1 MPGMRKLTCLWVGD
15 WPYRQTAARNAGV
28 SGIPEHMY
36 CNNYKAI
43 KNHSD
48 RIRVLWMRQ
57 ENVMYF
63 TEKEEEFA
71 NLLIKLGTN
80 KNIAKVLVFLAKTPT
95 TTSHAIER
103 GTDLRQPEVSTA
115 VKYIMTRGWIRSG
128 GSSGEGRGR
137 PTKIYELAK
146 PLHEI
151 MDCIENE
158 QKTEARNQLAL
169 ILKLREHIHYN
180 YDRLAISLAPFY
192 LLFYS
197 IFSSE
202 GITHIFAF

>member
-1 MPGMRKLTCLWVGD
+1 VSD
-15 WPYRQTAARNAGV
+15 WPYRQTAARKAGV

-43 KNHSD
+43 ENHSD
-48 RIRVLWMRQ
+48 RIQVLWMRQ
-57 ENVMYF
+57 ENVTYF

-71 NLLIKLGTN
+71 NLLIKIGTH
-80 KNIAKVLVFLAKTPT
+80 KNIAKVLVFLAKTPK

-128 GSSGEGRGR
+128 ESSGEGKGR

-158 QKTEARNQLAL
+158 KKTEARNQLAL
-169 ILKLREHIHYN
+169 VQKLREHIRCNYN
-180 YDRLAISLAPFY
+180 KLSISLAPFY

-197 IFSSE
+197 IFSTD
-202 GITHIFAF
+202 GITLIFAF